1 MRGAK
6 PIAPEVHPTAPER
19 AATWHAMMIKRL
31 EARKTWRVLA
41 RHLLFELRAC
51 PVCELPVFRWRR
63 DDEIRI
69 RVLAM
74 AVRAANGN
82 IALAAKRLKVGRRT
96 LYNNLPKQLRDRIGA
111 GRKKTAQDEGGE
123 PG

>member
-19 AATWHAMMIKRL
+19 ALIWHSMMIKRL

-51 PVCELPVFRWRR
+51 PVCGLAVFRWRR
-63 DDEIRI
+63 NDEIRI

-82 IALAAKRLKVGRRT
+82 IALAAQRLKMTRRT
-96 LYNNLPKQLRDRIGA
+96 LYDNLPQKLRDRIGT
-111 GRKKTAQDEGGE
+111 GRKKSEDE
-123 PG
+123 PK

>member
-6 PIAPEVHPTAPER
+6 PIVPELHPNAPER
-19 AATWHAMMIKRL
+19 FTVWHSMMIKRL

-51 PVCELPVFRWRR
+51 PVCGLPVFRWRR
-63 DDEIRI
+63 ADEIQI

-74 AVRAANGN
+74 AVRAAGDNYT
-82 IALAAKRLKVGRRT
+82 LAAKRLKVGRRT
-96 LYNNLPKQLRDRIGA
+96 LYNNLPQKLRDRIGTA
-111 GRKKTAQDEGGE
+111 RKQPENEGSE
-123 PG
+123 PS